1 MAQSASSDRVV
12 RQRVRRRHQYYIRL
26 MVDNNP
32 RRRYVA
38 FASAVNT
45 SSIIDE
51 TYKEVK
57 VDALPRCCFRPFL
70 SVGGGGGGS
79 SEVKV
84 LVVVGRI
91 SRVESCRRL
100 MLQRIEIK
108 FIRSDLAVDENKKVC
123 SWLSSSTSPNTP
135 PLRYT
140 LLRYFDG
147 GRHGRRPRSA
157 HVDGSARGVPFVNL
171 ASRSFR
177 DVLVVAPSSSPF
189 IPRSGVLKEFVM
201 WRETV
206 SLGPSDLPTR

>member
-1 MAQSASSDRVV
+1 M
-12 RQRVRRRHQYYIRL
+12 
-26 MVDNNP
+26 
-32 RRRYVA
+32 A

-70 SVGGGGGGS
+70 SVGGGGS

-84 LVVVGRI
+84 LVVVGRT
-91 SRVESCRRL
+91 SRVEPCRRL
-100 MLQRIEIK
+100 M
-108 FIRSDLAVDENKKVC
+108 
-123 SWLSSSTSPNTP
+123 
-135 PLRYT
+135 
-140 LLRYFDG
+140 LRYFDG

-177 DVLVVAPSSSPF
+177 DVLVVAPSSSRRRRR
-189 IPRSGVLKEFVM
+189 RSFPGVAF
-201 WRETV
+201 
-206 SLGPSDLPTR
+206 

>member
-1 MAQSASSDRVV
+1 M
-12 RQRVRRRHQYYIRL
+12 
-26 MVDNNP
+26 
-32 RRRYVA
+32 A

-57 VDALPRCCFRPFL
+57 VDAL
-70 SVGGGGGGS
+70 
-79 SEVKV
+79 
-84 LVVVGRI
+84 
-91 SRVESCRRL
+91 
-100 MLQRIEIK
+100 
-108 FIRSDLAVDENKKVC
+108 
-123 SWLSSSTSPNTP
+123 
-135 PLRYT
+135 
-140 LLRYFDG
+140 
-147 GRHGRRPRSA
+147 PRSA

-177 DVLVVAPSSSPF
+177 DVLVVAPSSSSF